1 MQNELVKQWI
11 DSNKLAIES
20 FKNITATNVNAMD
33 AMLTGFVNPSAF
45 AELSKGYLS
54 LTKELGGVYTDSINE
69 LFKSQLKL
77 LNLQATSESFKDL
90 GEIYVS
96 SMTNIGLKQAE
107 LMSLYLETTAKYL
120 EILKGAQKVDDLF
133 NVQTSIFSEL
143 QEKLQENMLETMGVF
158 NSINTA
164 LDNWTQKSLDAFAS
178 DES

>member
-20 FKNITATNVNAMD
+20 FKNITSTNVNAMD
-33 AMLTGFVNPSAF
+33 AMLTSFVNPSAF
-45 AELSKGYLS
+45 AELSKSYLS
-54 LTKELGGVYTDSINE
+54 LTKELGEVYTDSINE
-69 LFKSQLKL
+69 LFQSQLKL
-77 LNLQATSESFKDL
+77 VNLQATSDSFKDL

-96 SMTNIGLKQAE
+96 SMTSLGLKQAE
-107 LMSLYLETTAKYL
+107 LMRLYLETTAKYL
-120 EILKGAQKVDDLF
+120 DILKGAQKVDDLF